1 MILIKYIRTLD
12 AAVVVDDDDDDD
24 NEDDDED
31 VVVEYY
37 YFFASLFKSFLSSHR
52 LFPFCSYHLPSVY
65 VSLLLWIY
73 LLCLPS
79 QRFQTRIFS
88 ANIKDL
94 LIDKFQIFQI
104 P

>member
-1 MILIKYIRTLD
+1 MLQLLLMMMMTMIMRMMMKMSSLSIITFLPVYLNRFLVPTG
-12 AAVVVDDDDDDD
+12 
-24 NEDDDED
+24 
-31 VVVEYY
+31 
-37 YFFASLFKSFLSSHR
+37 YFR
-52 LFPFCSYHLPSVY
+52 SVHIIFQVS

-79 QRFQTRIFS
+79 QRFQTRTFS